1 LLSACTVFSFPLYSQ
16 ETGKAILVRTSF
28 PRFQEYFTLIFQYQ
42 EKPEKQPPS
51 MATTAKM
58 YVGKYFTVKG
68 EFDEAAYRRD
78 VLTHM
83 ERFRQKKYTEFEYDH
98 KSD

>member
-1 LLSACTVFSFPLYSQ
+1 MV
-16 ETGKAILVRTSF
+16 LVRTNM

-42 EKPEKQPPS
+42 EKPEKSPPT

-58 YVGKYFTVKG
+58 YVGRYFTVKG

-83 ERFRQKKYTEFEYDH
+83 DRFKQKKYIEFEYDH